1 MKHLQQLVN
10 PVRSLFE
17 SWHSVDRIRISPSEG
32 RLLRLAVGDT
42 FVLFDSLY
50 TVEQRRVE
58 SFGDGYNVVYA
69 LLDPAGEVAQLLVD
83 ATASQTSVGRLVSGS
98 SDVFVYESDVTML
111 RKDSDLGSSELQ
123 CRPN

>member
-1 MKHLQQLVN
+1 MKHLQQLMN
-10 PVRSLFE
+10 PIRSLFE

-58 SFGDGYNVVYA
+58 TCGDGYSVMYA
-69 LLDPAGEVAQLLVD
+69 LSNSAGDCAQLSVD
-83 ATASQTSVGRLVSGS
+83 TTESQESSARLFRCN
-98 SDVFVYESDVTML
+98 SDVSVFDSDVSILT
-111 RKDSDLGSSELQ
+111 LG
-123 CRPN
+123 

>member
-1 MKHLQQLVN
+1 MKHLQQLMN
-10 PVRSLFE
+10 PIRSLFE

-58 SFGDGYNVVYA
+58 TCDEGYNVVYTLA
-69 LLDPAGEVAQLLVD
+69 DSAGDIAQLSVD
-83 ATASQTSVGRLVSGS
+83 TTAGQTSAGKLVSGS
-98 SDVFVYESDVTML
+98 SDLFVYESDVTPVH
-111 RKDSDLGSSELQ
+111 KDCDRGLNELQ
-123 CRPN
+123 SGPK